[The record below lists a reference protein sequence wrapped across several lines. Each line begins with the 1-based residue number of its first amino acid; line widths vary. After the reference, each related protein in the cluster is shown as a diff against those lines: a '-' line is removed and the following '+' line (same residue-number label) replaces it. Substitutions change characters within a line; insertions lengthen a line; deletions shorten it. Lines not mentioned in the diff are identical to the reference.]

1 MSHLLTI
8 VDSEG
13 LGDVAFRF
21 TIDFAVEDV
30 REAAKL
36 AADTEIF
43 VREEEAKL
51 YAREHEEASKEL
63 AEFDRCYRTA

>member
-1 MSHLLTI
+1 MGHLLTI
-8 VDSEG
+8 VDSAG

-36 AADTEIF
+36 AAATEIF
-43 VREEEAKL
+43 VREREAKL
-51 YAREHEEASKEL
+51 YGLGHEEALEEL
-63 AEFDRCYRTA
+63 AEFERRYGAA

>member
-36 AADTEIF
+36 AAATEIF
-43 VREEEAKL
+43 VREAEAKL
-51 YAREHEEASKEL
+51 YAREHEEALEEL
-63 AEFDRCYRTA
+63 AEFDRRYRAA